1 MNPTMTMNPTQTQG
15 SWWGLVG
22 WGPTDAPTIAQPMS
36 QTQDAP
42 PNEPTD
48 QEQTSET
55 TVVADSQPRGIDV
68 LNTTSLQAQPDS
80 SMSPPETDEDR
91 GSSWLSPWS
100 WYGSH
105 NQPPPAP
112 APAPIVQA
120 MEGIEIDEQAQAQH
134 PSNTDPDIKEARTTL
149 NSVLPTAQAH
159 MEPTNPIQSS
169 IATNVSGWASFFS
182 SKTLLAKRI
191 TDVEYREENTME
203 VMEIDDDDEERAGTA
218 TLVATSEARTGN
230 DAARETQV
238 ATTKIGPAP
247 PRSPSPLPKPNV
259 KSDKK
264 PDEIKG
270 SKRVSV
276 SPAPSKASGRAS
288 PRVPAPPN
296 LVLPT
301 WEDTFRSPPRS
312 TAMQP
317 ETSSA
322 FTKTV
327 RFVSG
332 MLFAAREDGTST
344 GKGKAPSSSKDDH
357 GSFADFG
364 RDLPRAWDVIGDR
377 LDGDIL
383 RGCRRVVVI
392 GIHGWFP
399 GTSVRCP
406 GEIRGNEA
414 DCLSVCLGLA
424 LLLNRRDHADCVRR
438 GSFVL
443 ISGAG

>member
-1 MNPTMTMNPTQTQG
+1 MTIRNRVEYGALDTTPPSGPDPDSTMNATQTQG

-22 WGPTDAPTIAQPMS
+22 WGPTTTPTITEPMS

-42 PNEPTD
+42 SIEPTD
-48 QEQTSET
+48 QEQASET
-55 TVVADSQPRGIDV
+55 TPVADSQPRGTDV
-68 LNTTSLQAQPDS
+68 LNTPSVQAQTDS
-80 SMSPPETDEDR
+80 SMSPPETDENH

-100 WYGSH
+100 WYGLH
-105 NQPPPAP
+105 NQPHPAP
-112 APAPIVQA
+112 NPVQT
-120 MEGIEIDEQAQAQH
+120 MEGIEIDGQAQAQH
-134 PSNTDPDIKEARTTL
+134 PSNADPDVKEARTTL
-149 NSVLPTAQAH
+149 NSVLPTAH

-191 TDVEYREENTME
+191 TDIEYREENTME

-218 TLVATSEARTGN
+218 MLVATSEARTGN

-247 PRSPSPLPKPNV
+247 PPRSPSPSPRPNV
-259 KSDKK
+259 KPDKK

-312 TAMQP
+312 TTLQP

-322 FTKTV
+322 FITRTV

-332 MLFAAREDGTST
+332 MLFADGTST
-344 GKGKAPSSSKDDH
+344 GKGKAHDDR
-357 GSFADFG
+357 SFADFG
-364 RDLPRAWDVIGDR
+364 RELPRSWDVIGDR

-399 GTSVRCP
+399 GTSARRIK
-406 GEIRGNEA
+406 GKRG
-414 DCLSVCLGLA
+414 
-424 LLLNRRDHADCVRR
+424 
-438 GSFVL
+438 
-443 ISGAG
+443 